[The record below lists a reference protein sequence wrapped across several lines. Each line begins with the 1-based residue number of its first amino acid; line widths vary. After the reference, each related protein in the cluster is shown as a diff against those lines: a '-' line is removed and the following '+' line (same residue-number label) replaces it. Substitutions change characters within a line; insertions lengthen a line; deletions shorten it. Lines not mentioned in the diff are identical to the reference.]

1 MISEK
6 ALQKRSSTYAAGVVK
21 ALTSATG
28 PRSVMWSE
36 VRGLLEAAHF
46 NGFQSG
52 VCWQKKAREEDDE
65 RPFRIEIMPVDLGNG
80 RSSNMTTAVTEE
92 GLFIGSVKDATTLWK
107 KFGITMFELRTPK
120 SKVCSVGYSPSK
132 GQWFGWSHRAI
143 RGFKTR
149 REAAKFAES
158 VS

>member
-1 MISEK
+1 MINEK
-6 ALQKRSSTYAAGVVK
+6 ELQRKSSRYAAGVVK

-36 VRGLLEAAHF
+36 VVGLLEAAYF
-46 NGFQSG
+46 NAFQSG
-52 VCWQKKAREEDDE
+52 VVWQKKVREHEDE
-65 RPFRIEIMPVDLGNG
+65 RPFRIDVTPVDLYNG
-80 RSSNMTTAVTEE
+80 RFSNMTTAVTKE
-92 GLFIGSVKDATTLWK
+92 GLFIGSVKEATTLWK
-107 KFGITMFELRTPK
+107 KFGITKFELRTRR

-132 GQWFGWSHRAI
+132 ALWFGWSHRAI

-149 REAAKFAES
+149 REASKFAES